1 MIDKEK
7 ILEALSI
14 LNEKEHYGTTK
25 ETMVPRRDT
34 LDGSRS
40 SELRS
45 GRSGFEVR
53 DCNTERDSRDLGG
66 DSE

>member
-1 MIDKEK
+1 MINKEK
-7 ILEALSI
+7 IMEALTI
-14 LNEKEHYGTTK
+14 IEKELYGTTK

-40 SELRS
+40 SELRA
-45 GRSGFEVR
+45 RRPGFQVR

>member
-1 MIDKEK
+1 MINKEK
-7 ILEALSI
+7 IMEALTI
-14 LNEKEHYGTTK
+14 IEKELTGTTK

-34 LDGSRS
+34 LDGTRS
-40 SELRS
+40 SELRAK
-45 GRSGFEVR
+45 RSGFEIH